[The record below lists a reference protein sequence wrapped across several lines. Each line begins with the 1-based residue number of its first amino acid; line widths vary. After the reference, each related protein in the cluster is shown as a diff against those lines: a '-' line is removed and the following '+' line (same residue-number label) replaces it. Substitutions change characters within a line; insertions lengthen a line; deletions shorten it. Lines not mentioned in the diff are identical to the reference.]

1 MSGVARLAIMRKGM
15 PSLAAGVLATVLMSG
30 CSTTPPSDTFDLAA
44 PVVSTDRS
52 AQRRQILVPVP
63 SAIKAINSE
72 KIMVRV
78 SPSEVQ
84 YLSGSQW
91 SDTLPRMV
99 QAKLVQA
106 FEATGKLAGVGVPGQ
121 GLAIDEQ
128 VVTEIRA
135 FEVQAYGGVKQ
146 ANIAISVKILN
157 DRNGS
162 VKATKLFTATA
173 PVSGSEPPAFVDGL
187 DRAFA
192 DIANQIVSWSLG
204 VI

>member
-1 MSGVARLAIMRKGM
+1 MSGVARVSITRKGM
-15 PSLAAGVLATVLMSG
+15 PALAAGALAAVLMSG

-44 PVVSTDRS
+44 PAVSTDRS
-52 AQRRQILVPVP
+52 AHRRQILVPVP
-63 SAIKAINSE
+63 TAIKAINSE
-72 KIMVRV
+72 KIVVRV

-106 FEATGKLAGVGVPGQ
+106 FEATGKLGGVGVPGQ

-128 VVTEIRA
+128 VVTEIRT

-162 VKATKLFTATA
+162 VRATKLFTATA
-173 PVSGSEPPAFVDGL
+173 PVTGSEPPAFVDGL

-192 DIANQIVSWSLG
+192 DIASQIVTWSLG